1 MRLIGGVQHR
11 LATGQD
17 EFRLAPMHHGRGQ
30 QAESRVAVFFV
41 VPREELPA
49 KGAAVLDRAEAV
61 WELGQGNRLKI
72 TGGVL

>member
-1 MRLIGGVQHR
+1 MGLIDGVQHG

-17 EFRLAPMHHGRGQ
+17 GFRLVKMHHGRGQ

-41 VPREELPA
+41 VPLEELPA

-61 WELGQGNRLKI
+61 WEIGP
-72 TGGVL
+72 VL